1 VKLLRFLN
9 EPFPDSN
16 ALVDN
21 IKGALMSG
29 IIITIVLIAFK
40 PLGIDRA
47 PGGLFLTSLIYG
59 GITFAV
65 VLIYQLIVI
74 YVLKID
80 REAQTWTLWK
90 WLIHTILMILCIALV
105 NIIYGYMQFDFDIH
119 LRSVI
124 IIIANTLLIGLVPV
138 GITGSIAV
146 LTNKTKF
153 AAIADS
159 LTLPL
164 RKINSKNGEE
174 QQSIEINAGNQS
186 LNLMPGRILF
196 AKSLQNYVQVY
207 ALDPV
212 DSAENVEVT
221 TLTVRKTLSSLE
233 TDLKGYGIER
243 CHRSFLVN
251 KKKIATIQG
260 NAQGLKLSFEG
271 TDQIVSVSRKY
282 VDRFRQTVKR

>member
-1 VKLLRFLN
+1 MRFLN

-16 ALVDN
+16 DLVDN

-29 IIITIVLIAFK
+29 IIITMVLIIFK
-40 PLGIDRA
+40 PLGIDTA
-47 PGGLFLTSLIYG
+47 PSGLFLTSLIYG

-90 WLIHTILMILCIALV
+90 WLTHTILMIMCIALV

-138 GITGSIAV
+138 GVTGSIAV

-153 AAIADS
+153 VEIADS
-159 LTLPL
+159 LFLPL
-164 RKINSKNGEE
+164 RNDNSKNGEE
-174 QQSIEINAGNQS
+174 QQSIEIKAGNQS
-186 LNLMPGRILF
+186 LNLMPSRILF

-207 ALDPV
+207 ALDLV
-212 DSAENVEVT
+212 DSAENVEVI

-271 TDQIVSVSRKY
+271 TDQMVSVSRKY